1 MREEVMVEL
10 SKRIENLRRAA
21 TPGDMS
27 TGTHADCVML
37 NKGKYLLTVLAT
49 LKDILHRSGGHHTKK
64 RYIFRPLRIAE
75 RFLG

>member
-27 TGTHADCVML
+27 TGMSGSFVLFNYYLQSHTAMTQQEFDDCVYDRWL
-37 NKGKYLLTVLAT
+37 QEKHKQVYEEVNKQ
-49 LKDILHRSGGHHTKK
+49 
-64 RYIFRPLRIAE
+64 PW
-75 RFLG
+75 